1 MQGNGLLEIVDL
13 GISALRYQDRA
24 QKFRNDKLTLKRFQA
39 RLYGFYLRLSILFLV
54 PFNIHYLGRSGI
66 DKALV

>member
-1 MQGNGLLEIVDL
+1 MQGTGLTGIVNL
-13 GISALRYQDRA
+13 GIPARRYQDRE

-39 RLYGFYLRLSILFLV
+39 RLYGFYLRLCILFLV